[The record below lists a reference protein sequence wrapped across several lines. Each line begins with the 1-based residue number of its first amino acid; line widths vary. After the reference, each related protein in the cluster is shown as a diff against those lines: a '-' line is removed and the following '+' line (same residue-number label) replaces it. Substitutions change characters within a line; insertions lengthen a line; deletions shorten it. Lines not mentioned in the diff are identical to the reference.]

1 MHERARSAGILASV
15 AILYILAGVVGLSF
29 AELHP
34 AVTPIWPSAAI
45 AVASLLVLGLRVW
58 PAVALGA
65 FIINLIAFNG
75 DARLAAPIA
84 VGNTLEGV
92 LAIALATRF
101 ANGRLSFERGPDVFR
116 FTFIVAFGATLVS
129 ATVGMLAI
137 GLANQIPP
145 GAGWRLWI
153 TWWLGNATGM
163 AVYTPFLVLLATRHE
178 APRAG
183 PRELVA
189 LAAALVLVLY
199 AAFGLPAD
207 LQRDI
212 PLAILILPLM
222 LWSAFRVGILETSA
236 LGVIMSGVAVYRSLA
251 HLGPFE
257 FEDGTSALL
266 LVQSL
271 VAVVS
276 LLMLAVAAE
285 TGVRRRVESK
295 LRLLNETLERRVQ
308 QRTAELT
315 RIRDRLIE
323 AQSVA
328 QIGSWEWD
336 LATNAWW
343 WSEGFSRI
351 FGVSTM
357 PSSYDAYLAL
367 IHPEDR
373 ERTDAELKRAIH
385 ERHPLTF
392 DHRII
397 RPDGEE
403 RVIHARGRVEFDA
416 EGMPRRLL
424 VTGHD
429 VTERSRA
436 EEARAQ
442 LAQEQARLREAEE
455 TNRAKDAFLAT
466 LSHELRTPLNAALG
480 WTHILRDAIHADH
493 RHARVV
499 QAIYRN
505 LQLQSRIVSD
515 ILDISRITKG
525 ELPLDQERV
534 DMRGVFEAAVDMV
547 RDAANARGVTIDIH
561 SVGDPHVRGDSR
573 RLQQVAWNLLSN
585 AVKFTSARGGVTV
598 SILEGADAVECSVED
613 DGPGIAPSFLPHVF
627 EQFRQ
632 ADSSSTRE
640 HGGLGLGLAIAH
652 EIVVMHGGEIVA
664 ANRLQGGAIF
674 VVRLPKSNVADAPGP
689 PVPGPQ
695 SRAARLP
702 PAPSV

>member
-1 MHERARSAGILASV
+1 MHERARFAGILASV
-15 AILYILAGVVGLSF
+15 AVVYILAGVVGLSF

-34 AVTPIWPSAAI
+34 AVTPIWPSAGI

-65 FIINLIAFNG
+65 FITNLLAFSG
-75 DARLAAPIA
+75 DARLAAAISA
-84 VGNTLEGV
+84 GNTLEALV
-92 LAIALATRF
+92 AIALATRF
-101 ANGRLSFERGPDVFR
+101 ANGRLAFERGPDVFR
-116 FTFIVAFGATLVS
+116 FTFIAALGATLIS
-129 ATVGMLAI
+129 AGVGILAI
-137 GLANQIPP
+137 GLADQIPA

-163 AVYTPFLVLLATRHE
+163 ALYTPFCVLLATGHE

-183 PRELVA
+183 SKELAA

-199 AAFGLPAD
+199 AAFGLSAE

-236 LGVIMSGVAVYRSLA
+236 LGVIMSGVAVYRSLE
-251 HLGPFE
+251 HLSPFALGN
-257 FEDGTSALL
+257 GTSALI

-295 LRLLNETLERRVQ
+295 LRLLNETLERRVHD
-308 QRTAELT
+308 RTAEIT
-315 RIRDRLIE
+315 RIRDRLVE

-343 WSEGFSRI
+343 WSDGFSRI
-351 FGVSTM
+351 FGVSTI
-357 PSSYDAYLAL
+357 PASYDAYLAL

-385 ERHPLTF
+385 ERYPLTF

-416 EGMPRRLL
+416 DGIPRRLL

-429 VTERSRA
+429 VTERLRA
-436 EEARAQ
+436 AEARAQ
-442 LAQEQARLREAEE
+442 LAQEQARLREAED

-480 WTHILRDAIHADH
+480 WTHILRDAIDAEH

-499 QAIYRN
+499 HAIYRN

-515 ILDISRITKG
+515 ILDITRITKG

-547 RDAANARGVTIDIH
+547 REAANARSVTIDIH
-561 SVGDPHVRGDSR
+561 SVGSPDVRGDSR

-585 AVKFTSARGGVTV
+585 AVKFASARGRVTV
-598 SILEGADAVECSVED
+598 SILEGTNVVECSVED
-613 DGPGIAPSFLPHVF
+613 DGPGIAPAFLPHVF

-652 EIVVMHGGEIVA
+652 EIVAMHGGEIGA
-664 ANRLQGGAIF
+664 ANRSQGGAVF
-674 VVRLPKSNVADAPGP
+674 VVRLPKSHPADAPGSTLPERDSRP
-689 PVPGPQ
+689 PRVP
-695 SRAARLP
+695 R
-702 PAPSV
+702 APSV